1 MNIVLIASTVVA
13 VTVILG
19 ALFAFL
25 FFQLSN
31 IVYKENYAAELE
43 RRQYNQALTAGHKIT
58 PDADLEVQLKEARI
72 LAAKQAASM
81 DRSANVTIGNVGSDR
96 QPTASDGI
104 GTDPVT
110 AVKIAQHHTWQGLIP
125 GASSATDPAKP
136 ALAPAQTAP
145 PMKSAD
151 QLVPGED
158 YPFIEITDEMAPAEV
173 RKARIANAK
182 AKSAAVKALRSA
194 PAPVTIEPAAPQ
206 QAEQTESKPEPDAVT
221 QQVVGEPVPGVDYQ
235 VIDITEDMDPADIR
249 KARITNAKAKSAAVK
264 AYKEAGGKATV
275 PAPVPQPDPEPE
287 IVPTEQQTEAISVE
301 TPANIPQPN
310 IIEITDE
317 MAPEDIRAARI
328 SNSKA
333 RSAYVKA
340 LKEAGIDPSTV
351 EF

>member
-1 MNIVLIASTVVA
+1 MYIVLIASIIVA
-13 VTVILG
+13 VTIILG

-31 IVYKENYAAELE
+31 VVYKENYAAELE

-81 DRSANVTIGNVGSDR
+81 DRSANVMIGNVGSDK

-125 GASSATDPAKP
+125 GASSATDPSKP

-158 YPFIEITDEMAPAEV
+158 YPFTEIKDEMAPAEI

-182 AKSAAVKALRSA
+182 AKSAAIKELSSA
-194 PAPVTIEPAAPQ
+194 PAPVTIEPTAPQ
-206 QAEQTESKPEPDAVT
+206 QAEQTESKPEPQAVS
-221 QQVVGEPVPGVDYQ
+221 QQVVGEPVAGVDYQ
-235 VIDITEDMDPADIR
+235 VLEITEDMDPADMR
-249 KARITNAKAKSAAVK
+249 KARIANAKAKSAAMK
-264 AYKEAGGKATV
+264 AYKEAGGQATV
-275 PAPVPQPDPEPE
+275 PAPVPQSDPEPE
-287 IVPTEQQTEAISVE
+287 IVPTEAQPKALSVE
-301 TPANIPQPN
+301 VPANIPKPDF
-310 IIEITDE
+310 IEITDE

-328 SNSKA
+328 NNAKA
-333 RSAYVKA
+333 RSAYTKA

-351 EF
+351 EI